1 MITQKEIAEELGI
14 SRTTVARAINGSPS
28 IKKETKEKIMK
39 LVEKYN
45 YEKNYIGSTLAI
57 KTKKVIYALV
67 VKSKNE
73 FYTDGIYNGLL
84 KVEKEFKHYN
94 MAMEIIQTDIN
105 DEELQLRK
113 LKEILLKDNIGGLI
127 ITPLAKEKIYKILKP
142 YLETMKIISLGMR
155 LHKDIPHVG
164 PDYKKMGKIAGEIMR
179 NILRDEERLLVIDN
193 GDDKVSS
200 KSYLEGFI
208 SKIKDTQ
215 IKIVGPIKGK
225 NAETTVEIIEKY
237 CTEDRIDGI
246 YINRYSH
253 DSLKKV
259 QKKLLIGKKIV
270 TNGMDET
277 IKKLIKSKIITATV
291 MEQVELE
298 GYTAGKKIFDSIIK
312 NQTMENRWEVLKSR
326 IVFLENLPDEIE

>member
-57 KTKKVIYALV
+57 KTKKVVYALV

-94 MAMEIIQTDIN
+94 MAMEIVQTDIN

-113 LKEILLKDNIGGLI
+113 LKEILLSDNIGGLI

-164 PDYKKMGKIAGEIMR
+164 PDYKKMGKIAGEIMK
-179 NILRDEERLLVIDN
+179 NILRNEERLLVINN

-215 IKIVGPIKGK
+215 IKIVGPVKGK
-225 NAETTVEIIEKY
+225 NAETTVKIIEKY

-277 IKKLIKSKIITATV
+277 IKKLIESKIITATV